1 MSMPIRK
8 VIIDCDPGIADAVAL
23 CLALFIP
30 TLKFWPSRRSKVVCR
45 HTKQTVMFSPFWNSW
60 IPIDILDWARH
71 HRLKMRQP
79 SIRGFY
85 TGILA
90 SAT

>member
-8 VIIDCDPGIADAVAL
+8 VIIDCDPGIDDAVAL
-23 CLALFIP
+23 CLALFDPDIEILAI
-30 TLKFWPSRRSKVVCR
+30 TSVEG
-45 HTKQTVMFSPFWNSW
+45 PFWNSW
-60 IPIDILDWARH
+60 IPIDFLVWARH